1 MKMITMNFIIIFL
14 NYLNFSFQNV
24 QSALF
29 CDDRILNIYVY
40 DENMGKYN
48 FLQSV
53 RNPEDCDHVD
63 YVDLKVDPGALI
75 KFECRNDATYTYGGG
90 CFLINYQCRC
100 YDFNM
105 FGGYTG
111 YSGEKRQYSVNF
123 NGVTCSH
130 YGSIRQEQSVTTF
143 EYYHLI
149 PLDVNGITCKPKNI
163 SAPINTKNSLKFSNF
178 IESSFGV
185 TNLKISIYS
194 NYKIFTL
201 NSQSISSSRKF
212 NILSELEYFS
222 DQSSKIKIQFIN
234 YGVELQFT
242 KTCEFYIRF
251 CYDSCLDCNDVEPNE
266 SSHQCLKCKKDY
278 YFIDKTSN
286 CMTKKEMENA
296 AYYFDNITNL
306 FKPCYDSCQKCNNI
320 EPNETSQQCFEC
332 KKDYYFIEN
341 TNNCS
346 KIEDMKNS
354 SYYFDEKSSIFKQ
367 CVNECSTCD
376 NETYCTNCKEDYH
389 FIYNEIGKCISEPNK
404 EDLLILDSKTNTYI
418 KCPDGTEKVE
428 NNKCIQNK
436 KDQDEESSNFVIIII
451 LIIVVLLIIIVLFFF
466 IKRCVFKKKL
476 ENKISNTFE
485 KNSSDNQLLNI
496 FI

>member
-1 MKMITMNFIIIFL
+1 MKTINFIIIFL

-29 CDDRILNIYVY
+29 CDDRILDIYVY
-40 DENMGKYN
+40 DESMGKYK
-48 FLQSV
+48 FLQNV
-53 RNPEDCDHVD
+53 RYPEDCDHVD

-75 KFECRNDATYTYGGG
+75 KFECRNDASYTYGGG
-90 CFLINYQCRC
+90 CFLINNQCRC

-105 FGGYTG
+105 FGGITG
-111 YSGEKRQYSVNF
+111 YSGERRQYSVNF
-123 NGVTCSH
+123 NNGVTCIH
-130 YGSIRQEQSVTTF
+130 YGNIREEQSVTTF
-143 EYYHLI
+143 EYYHLV
-149 PLDVNGITCKPKNI
+149 PLDVNGITCKPKTI

-178 IESSFGV
+178 IESSFGI
-185 TNLKISIYS
+185 TNLKISVNS

-201 NSQSISSSRKF
+201 DSQSISSYRKF

-286 CMTKKEMENA
+286 CMTKKEMENST
-296 AYYFDNITNL
+296 YYFDNNTNL
-306 FKPCYDSCQKCNNI
+306 FKPCYDSCQKCNAI
-320 EPNETSQQCFEC
+320 EPNETSQQCLKC
-332 KKDYYFIEN
+332 KKDYYFIDKTSNCMTKKEMENSTYYFDNNTNLFKPCYDSCQKCNAIEPNETSQQCLKCKKDFYFIEN

-354 SYYFDEKSSIFKQ
+354 SYYFDEKSNIFKQ

-404 EDLLILDSKTNTYI
+404 EDLLYLDSKTNTYM
-418 KCPDGTEKVE
+418 KCPELKRLKIMNVF
-428 NNKCIQNK
+428 NK
-436 KDQDEESSNFVIIII
+436 
-451 LIIVVLLIIIVLFFF
+451 
-466 IKRCVFKKKL
+466 
-476 ENKISNTFE
+476 
-485 KNSSDNQLLNI
+485 
-496 FI
+496 